1 MSGVRGAPEE
11 GSRAPAAAGS
21 DTLAQMAA
29 FPVPLVCPRCRVP
42 GADGRLVVSRL
53 VEEDG
58 PRSACGLC
66 PRCGTRYPRVDG
78 VRCVPPDLPA
88 FLAAQAADLPPGG
101 PSFAPEE
108 AEALRERIT
117 ALEPGSAA
125 FREATFPAPYA
136 LAHFPDAAG
145 PLGDELPG
153 NLGTIATLASWLA
166 RHAAPAGVAA
176 PCLLEAGCGPGAFLH
191 AAAPLFPAGVV
202 GLDLRLGVL
211 RLARRLADRGE
222 AVVAFRTEG
231 RRVEPLRVSL
241 PSSSRAPA
249 ESVHLVQGDVLAPP
263 FEAESFPAVAA
274 LSLLDTVPDPVVAL
288 GQLDALLVP
297 GGLLLLASP
306 WSWEAHVTP
315 PAAWWSGPAATAGET
330 LRALLAGRHPSL
342 PHLRY
347 ELLEEADGLTWS
359 LPGHVRLVHRFRL
372 EAVLARKD
380 GARPAS
386 LRGAGAPTRARV
398 IRRAPSPA
406 RGPSRTSRG

>member
-1 MSGVRGAPEE
+1 MA
-11 GSRAPAAAGS
+11 
-21 DTLAQMAA
+21 AA

-42 GADGRLVVSRL
+42 GADGRLVVARL
-53 VEEDG
+53 AEGAGAGRD
-58 PRSACGLC
+58 ACTG
-66 PRCGTRYPRVDG
+66 CGTAYPRVDG
-78 VRCVPPDLPA
+78 IRCVPPDLPV
-88 FLAAQAADLPPGG
+88 FLAAQAGDLPPSG
-101 PSFAPEE
+101 PSFAAEE
-108 AEALRERIT
+108 AEALCRRV
-117 ALEPGSAA
+117 AGLDPGGDA
-125 FREATFPAPYA
+125 FRETTFAAPYA
-136 LAHFPDAAG
+136 LAHFPGSAG
-145 PLGDELPG
+145 PLEEELSG
-153 NLGTIATLASWLA
+153 NRGTIATLAAWLE
-166 RHAAPAGVAA
+166 RHPAPADASA

-191 AAAPLFPAGVV
+191 AAAGLFPAGAL

-288 GQLDALLVP
+288 GQLDALLAP

-315 PAAWWSGPAATAGET
+315 PDAWWSGPGATAGEA
-330 LRALLAGRHPSL
+330 LRALLSGRHPVL

-347 ELLEEADGLTWS
+347 EVLEGADRLPWS
-359 LPGHVRLVHRFRL
+359 LPGHGRLIHRFLL
-372 EAVLARKD
+372 EAVLARK
-380 GARPAS
+380 AR
-386 LRGAGAPTRARV
+386 
-398 IRRAPSPA
+398 
-406 RGPSRTSRG
+406 